1 MTYKL
6 IRAINGDSELIFDIK
21 KRSIKPYVEKM
32 FGWDEE
38 WQRQFVYKNYK
49 PQDIE
54 FIIAED
60 HCIGLLE
67 VQEYDDEI
75 FLKNIL
81 IVNEYQEKGIGTA
94 ILKQLIERAGELHK
108 PIRLEVLAINERA
121 EAFYKRLGFAVT
133 ERNNIKVCMEFKIQK

>member
-1 MTYKL
+1 MTYRL
-6 IRAINGDSELIFDIK
+6 IRAMNGDSELIFDIK

-38 WQRQFVYKNYK
+38 WQRQFVFKNYK
-49 PQDIE
+49 PQNIE

-67 VQEYDDEI
+67 VQENDNEI

-81 IVNEYQEKGIGTA
+81 IVNEYQQKGIGA
-94 ILKQLIERAGELHK
+94 DILKKLIERAVALQK
-108 PIRLEVLAINERA
+108 PIRLEVLAVNERA
-121 EAFYKRLGFAVT
+121 EAFYKRLGFEVT
-133 ERNNIKVCMEFKIQK
+133 VRNNIKVCMEFKSKK

>member
-6 IRAINGDSELIFDIK
+6 IRAVTGDSELIFDIK

-38 WQRQFVYKNYK
+38 WQREFVYKNYK
-49 PQDIE
+49 PQNIE

-60 HCIGLLE
+60 HCVGLLE
-67 VQEYDDEI
+67 VLEDSNEI

-81 IVNEYQEKGIGTA
+81 IVNEYQGKGIGTD
-94 ILKQLIERAGELHK
+94 ILKQLIERAEASQK
-108 PIRLEVLAINERA
+108 PIRLEVLAVNVRA
-121 EAFYKRLGFAVT
+121 EAFYKRLGFEVT
-133 ERNNIKVCMEFKIQK
+133 ERNNIKTCMRIQK

>member
-1 MTYKL
+1 MTYRL
-6 IRAINGDSELIFDIK
+6 IRAMNGDSELIFDIK

-32 FGWDEE
+32 FGWDEA
-38 WQRQFVYKNYK
+38 WQREFVYKNYK
-49 PQDIE
+49 PQNIE

-67 VQEYDDEI
+67 VQEDDSEI

-81 IVNEYQEKGIGTA
+81 IVNEYQEKGIGTD
-94 ILKQLIERAGELHK
+94 ILKQLIERAGTLQK

-121 EAFYKRLGFAVT
+121 EAFYKRLGFEVT
-133 ERNNIKVCMEFKIQK
+133 ERSNIKVCMKIQK

>member
-1 MTYKL
+1 M
-6 IRAINGDSELIFDIK
+6 NGDSELIFDIK

-67 VQEYDDEI
+67 VQEDDSEI

-81 IVNEYQEKGIGTA
+81 IVNEYQDRGIGTD
-94 ILKQLIERAGELHK
+94 ILKQLIAKAKASQK
-108 PIRLEVLAINERA
+108 PIRLEVLSVNERA
-121 EAFYKRLGFAVT
+121 EAFYKRLSFEVT
-133 ERNNIKVCMEFKIQK
+133 DRTNIKVCMQFKIQK